1 MQACDSTSYSTIVI
15 PQCFLAIDQMYSPR
29 RHLLRQTYCAAVA
42 AALLPLG
49 SVALAEPTLRTLK
62 PGVLRI
68 GTYFTNPPFEYVSE
82 GEKVG
87 FEVDLMSEVAS
98 RLELQPQFVD
108 TRWEVIMEE
117 MAERRFDCIVG
128 GITITPGRRQLLAWS
143 APFMTTTLSLI
154 VDAARSPGMTG
165 FADLKGRTIGVQAA
179 TTDDTTAVAM
189 RRAGKIGNVRVYQF
203 SQLTEAIADLRSGRI
218 AAVMKVS
225 PAASWFVRKTPGL
238 RILGQIP
245 DDPQPLGIGF
255 NRANSPLVNAVDGV
269 LAKMQRDGG
278 YATIAKHWRV
288 S

>member
-49 SVALAEPTLRTLK
+49 SVALAEPTLRTLT

-82 GEKVG
+82 G
-87 FEVDLMSEVAS
+87 AS

-128 GITITPGRRQLLAWS
+128 GITITPGRRRLLAWS

-203 SQLTEAIADLRSGRI
+203 SQLTEAIADLRAGRI